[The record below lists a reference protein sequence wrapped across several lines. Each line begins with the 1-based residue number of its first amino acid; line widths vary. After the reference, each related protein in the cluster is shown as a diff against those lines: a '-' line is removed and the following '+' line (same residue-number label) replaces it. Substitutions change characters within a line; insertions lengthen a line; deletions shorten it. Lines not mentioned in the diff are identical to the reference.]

1 MPARYHPAMRKA
13 SWWPI
18 LSSLLVVGC
27 GPPMGTAAVTTTAAS
42 RPAHLDVVGLTSRA
56 EIEEAVPAW
65 REAIATADPG
75 DEIARALASVPPGAE
90 VDVFLGTWC
99 GDSRRE
105 VSRLFVALA
114 LAEAAR
120 PLPFTLRFIGVD
132 RSKVAP
138 GLSEAADLRYVPTII
153 VRRDGAEV
161 GRIVETATRGVEQD
175 LLDLLTGE
183 RTGFLSLT
191 RTP

>member
-1 MPARYHPAMRKA
+1 MNEAYRWMILALLTGCAGASSSAAPVAPPSVPAPSA
-13 SWWPI
+13 
-18 LSSLLVVGC
+18 
-27 GPPMGTAAVTTTAAS
+27 
-42 RPAHLDVVGLTSRA
+42 DVVGLTSREQIA
-56 EIEEAVPAW
+56 QALPAW
-65 REAIATADPG
+65 RDAIASATPV
-75 DEIARALASVPPGAE
+75 EETARALASVPPGAE

-105 VSRLFVALA
+105 VSRLFVALGI
-114 LAEAAR
+114 AEAVG

-138 GLSEAADLRYVPTII
+138 GLSEGADLRYVPTIL

-161 GRIVETATRGVEQD
+161 GRMVETATHGVEQD
-175 LLDLLTGE
+175 LLDLLTGA
-183 RTGFLSLT
+183 RTGWLSAM

>member
-1 MPARYHPAMRKA
+1 MRKA

-18 LSSLLVVGC
+18 LCALLAAGC
-27 GPPMGTAAVTTTAAS
+27 GATSDSGARASSTASTAT
-42 RPAHLDVVGLTSRA
+42 RLDVVGLTSRA
-56 EIEEAVPAW
+56 EIEDAVPAW
-65 REAIATADPG
+65 TTAIASADPA
-75 DEIARALASVPPGAE
+75 DETARSLATVPPGAE

-105 VSRLFVALA
+105 VSRLFVALGI
-114 LAEAAR
+114 AEAVG

-138 GLSEAADLRYVPTII
+138 GLSEGVDLRYVPTII
-153 VRRDGAEV
+153 VRRDGTEV
-161 GRIVETATRGVEQD
+161 GRIVETATRGIEQD
-175 LLDLLTGE
+175 LHDLLTGA
-183 RTGFLSLT
+183 RTGWISLT

>member
-1 MPARYHPAMRKA
+1 MV
-13 SWWPI
+13 
-18 LSSLLVVGC
+18 LSVVLAPGC
-27 GPPMGTAAVTTTAAS
+27 GAPAQPMASTTTVPTTPT
-42 RPAHLDVVGLTSRA
+42 RVDVVGLTSRA
-56 EIEEAVPAW
+56 EIEDAVPAW
-65 REAIATADPG
+65 RDAIASADPG
-75 DEIARALASVPPGAE
+75 DEIARALATVPPGAE

-114 LAEAAR
+114 IAEAAG

-132 RSKVAP
+132 RAKVAP
-138 GLSEAADLRYVPTII
+138 GLSENAELRYVPTII
-153 VRRDGAEV
+153 VRREGAEV

-175 LLDLLTGE
+175 LLDLLTGA
-183 RTGFLSLT
+183 RTGWISLT